1 MKTLTTIFLALVI
14 SAGSAFAQ
22 PVKDKA
28 VIPIGVTLNSI
39 LRLNIES
46 GGNIEFVFNTLD
58 HYNNGINDGYA
69 SSLYRTTFTVA
80 SSSNFDVDMGAEGDF
95 RGADATATSFIP
107 IGQLEYRFD
116 DAHGGVVLI
125 DQIMSATMTEV
136 VDGLT
141 TGNAGDIAQNLFTV
155 DWKVGCTTPLLGTSL
170 PSDRYVTNIL
180 IEISI
185 AE

>member
-28 VIPIGVTLNSI
+28 VIPIGVTLNSV

-58 HYNNGINDGYA
+58 HYVNGINDAYA
-69 SSLYRTTFTVA
+69 STLYRTVFSVA
-80 SSSNFDVDMGAEGDF
+80 SSSHFDVDMAAESDFIGGD
-95 RGADATATSFIP
+95 GSSSIP
-107 IGQLEYRFD
+107 INQLEYQIN
-116 DAHGGVVLI
+116 DAFAGTTSETTMSSGVLV
-125 DQIMSATMTEV
+125 EV
-136 VDGLT
+136 VDGAT
-141 TGNAGDIAQNLFTV
+141 TLNAGTSTQNQFTI
-155 DWKVGCTTPLLGTSL
+155 DWQVGCTTQLLGTSL

-180 IEISI
+180 IEISL
-185 AE
+185 AD